1 MSYDMNLRKDQSDIS
16 NQSLLYF
23 LVMLSYKNTNNLN
36 NIMID
41 LKLKEY
47 NGTNLDYTDAIE
59 AILDSKNKAIIDITN
74 AAITAINQTTE
85 IKQIAQEAKQISQE
99 AKQISQEAK
108 QISQEAKQISQESKQ
123 LSDILFDNQNSQYAV
138 LLEKIEEVYNLANE
152 AKITLND
159 AKQLSIESKQLSTET
174 KQIVDTLTNNRNS
187 DYNDLLSRI
196 DYLFDTFYRS
206 TSSKIIETYGD
217 FRL

>member
-1 MSYDMNLRKDQSDIS
+1 MNLRKDQSDIT

-36 NIMID
+36 NIMVD

-59 AILDSKNKAIIDITN
+59 AIMDSKNKAIIDINN

-85 IKQIAQEAKQISQE
+85 IKQIA
-99 AKQISQEAK
+99 QEAK

-196 DYLFDTFYRS
+196 DYLFDEFYRS

>member
-1 MSYDMNLRKDQSDIS
+1 MNLRKDQSDIT

-36 NIMID
+36 NIMVD

-59 AILDSKNKAIIDITN
+59 AIMDSKNKAIIDINN

-85 IKQIAQEAKQISQE
+85 IKQIAQE

-196 DYLFDTFYRS
+196 DYLFDEFYRS

>member
-1 MSYDMNLRKDQSDIS
+1 MNLRKDQSDIS

-85 IKQIAQEAKQISQE
+85 IKQIA
-99 AKQISQEAK
+99 QEAK

>member
-59 AILDSKNKAIIDITN
+59 AIMDSKNKAIIDIKD

-99 AKQISQEAK
+99 AKQIA
-108 QISQEAKQISQESKQ
+108 QEAKQISQESKQ
-123 LSDILFDNQNSQYAV
+123 LSDILFDNQNSQYSV

>member
-36 NIMID
+36 NIMVD

-59 AILDSKNKAIIDITN
+59 SILDSKNKAIVDINN
-74 AAITAINQTTE
+74 AAISAINRTTE
-85 IKQIAQEAKQISQE
+85 IKQIAQEAKQIAQE
-99 AKQISQEAK
+99 AKQIAQEAK
-108 QISQEAKQISQESKQ
+108 DISQESKQ
-123 LSDILFDNQNSQYAV
+123 LSDILFDNQNSQYSV

-152 AKITLND
+152 TKITLND
-159 AKQLSIESKQLSTET
+159 AKQLSIETKQLSTET
-174 KQIVDTLTNNRNS
+174 KQIVDTLTNNRNM

-196 DYLFDTFYRS
+196 DYLFDEFYRS
-206 TSSKIIETYGD
+206 TSSNIIETYGD

>member
-1 MSYDMNLRKDQSDIS
+1 MNLRKDQSDIS

-85 IKQIAQEAKQISQE
+85 I
-99 AKQISQEAK
+99 K

>member
-85 IKQIAQEAKQISQE
+85 IKQIA
-99 AKQISQEAK
+99 QEAK

>member
-1 MSYDMNLRKDQSDIS
+1 MNLRKDQSDIS

-36 NIMID
+36 NIMVD

-59 AILDSKNKAIIDITN
+59 AILDSKNKAIIDINN
-74 AAITAINQTTE
+74 AAIIAINQTTE
-85 IKQIAQEAKQISQE
+85 IKQIAQEAKQI
-99 AKQISQEAK
+99 AQEAK

-123 LSDILFDNQNSQYAV
+123 LSDILFDNQNSQYSV

-152 AKITLND
+152 TKITLND
-159 AKQLSIESKQLSTET
+159 AKQLSTETKQLSIET
-174 KQIVDTLTNNRNS
+174 KQIVDTLTNNQNT
-187 DYNDLLSRI
+187 DYKDLLSRI
-196 DYLFDTFYRS
+196 DYLFDEFYRS
-206 TSSKIIETYGD
+206 TSSNIIETYGD

>member
-1 MSYDMNLRKDQSDIS
+1 MNLRKDQSDIS

-36 NIMID
+36 NIMVD

-59 AILDSKNKAIIDITN
+59 SILDSKNKAIIDINN
-74 AAITAINQTTE
+74 AAIIAINQTTE
-85 IKQIAQEAKQISQE
+85 AKQIAQEAKQIAQE
-99 AKQISQEAK
+99 AKHISQEAK
-108 QISQEAKQISQESKQ
+108 QIAQESKQ

-159 AKQLSIESKQLSTET
+159 AKQLSIETKQLSTET

>member
-1 MSYDMNLRKDQSDIS
+1 MSYDMNLRKDQSDIT

-36 NIMID
+36 NIMVD

-59 AILDSKNKAIIDITN
+59 AIMDSKNKAIIDINN

-85 IKQIAQEAKQISQE
+85 IKQIAQE

-196 DYLFDTFYRS
+196 DYLFDEFYRS